1 MKSIYRIIAAVTM
14 LLFGSLALASAQ
26 VEDNTQYLPLEE
38 ELNSEDFPEFD
49 PSIAAENGYLV
60 EADELGNFKVESP
73 FRAVLESILDLLKS
87 FLFNLFVCWII
98 VHFLYYK
105 RNGSGAYYFT
115 FIVFSS
121 AMFMILFVMSS
132 MSIQIGFTLGLFAIF
147 GMIRYRTETIPVR
160 EMTYLFIIIALSVV
174 NGIGNELPFLELLV
188 ANLVI
193 VLLMLFIE
201 FEFLEGRTST
211 KLVIYDRIDMIT
223 PQKRQELIEDLCN
236 RLGLDIVKVEVG
248 QVDFLKDSAFVK
260 VTYRLGKKEKND
272 ADQIVKSKEFTEDK

>member
-223 PQKRQELIEDLCN
+223 PEKRPELIEDLKK

-272 ADQIVKSKEFTEDK
+272 ADQIVKAKEFTEDK

>member
-26 VEDNTQYLPLEE
+26 VEDNTQYLPVEE
-38 ELNSEDFPEFD
+38 ELSSEEFPEFD

-60 EADELGNFKVESP
+60 EADELGNYKVESP
-73 FRAVLESILDLLKS
+73 FKAVLESILDLLKS
-87 FLFNLFVCWII
+87 FLFNLFICWII

-223 PQKRQELIEDLCN
+223 PEKRPELIEDLKK
-236 RLGLDIVKVEVG
+236 RLGLDIVKVDVG
-248 QVDFLKDSAFVK
+248 QVDFLKDSAVVK

-272 ADQIVKSKEFTEDK
+272 ADQIVKAKEFTEDK

>member
-26 VEDNTQYLPLEE
+26 VEDNTQYLPVEE
-38 ELNSEDFPEFD
+38 ELSSEEFPEFD

-60 EADELGNFKVESP
+60 EADELGNYKVESP
-73 FRAVLESILDLLKS
+73 FKAVLESILDLLKS

-193 VLLMLFIE
+193 LLLMLFIE

-223 PQKRQELIEDLCN
+223 PEKRPELIEDLKK

-272 ADQIVKSKEFTEDK
+272 ADQIVKAKEFTEDK

>member
-26 VEDNTQYLPLEE
+26 VEDNTQYLPVEE
-38 ELNSEDFPEFD
+38 ELSSEEFPEFD

-60 EADELGNFKVESP
+60 EADELGNYKVESP
-73 FRAVLESILDLLKS
+73 FKAVLESILDLLKS

-223 PQKRQELIEDLCN
+223 PEKRTELIEDLKK

-272 ADQIVKSKEFTEDK
+272 ADQIVKAKEFTEDK

>member
-26 VEDNTQYLPLEE
+26 VEDNTQYLPVEE
-38 ELNSEDFPEFD
+38 ELSSEEFPEFD

-60 EADELGNFKVESP
+60 EADELGNYKVESP
-73 FRAVLESILDLLKS
+73 LKAVLESILDLLKS
-87 FLFNLFVCWII
+87 FLFNLFICWII

-223 PQKRQELIEDLCN
+223 PEKRPELIEDLKK
-236 RLGLDIVKVEVG
+236 RLGLDIVKVDVG

-272 ADQIVKSKEFTEDK
+272 ADQIVKAKEFTEDK

>member
-26 VEDNTQYLPLEE
+26 VEDNTQYLPVEE
-38 ELNSEDFPEFD
+38 ELSSEEFPEFD

-60 EADELGNFKVESP
+60 EADELGNYKVESP
-73 FRAVLESILDLLKS
+73 FKAVLESILDLLKS
-87 FLFNLFVCWII
+87 FLFNLFICWII

-223 PQKRQELIEDLCN
+223 PEKRPELIEDLKK

-272 ADQIVKSKEFTEDK
+272 ADQIVKANEFTEDK

>member
-14 LLFGSLALASAQ
+14 LLFGSLAFASAQ

-49 PSIAAENGYLV
+49 PTIAAENGYLI
-60 EADELGNFKVESP
+60 EADELGNYRVESP
-73 FRAVLESILDLLKS
+73 FRAVLESILELLKS
-87 FLFNLFVCWII
+87 FFFNLFVCWII

-223 PQKRQELIEDLCN
+223 PEKRTELLEDLKK

-248 QVDFLKDSAFVK
+248 QVDFLKDSAFIK
-260 VTYRLGKKEKND
+260 VTYRLAKKEKND

>member
-26 VEDNTQYLPLEE
+26 VEDNTQYLPVEE
-38 ELNSEDFPEFD
+38 ELSSEEFPEFD

-60 EADELGNFKVESP
+60 EADELGNYKVESP
-73 FRAVLESILDLLKS
+73 LKAVLESILDLLKS
-87 FLFNLFVCWII
+87 FLFNLFICWII

-223 PQKRQELIEDLCN
+223 PEKRPELIEDLKK

-272 ADQIVKSKEFTEDK
+272 ADQIVKAKEFTEDK

>member
-26 VEDNTQYLPLEE
+26 VEDNTQYLPVEE
-38 ELNSEDFPEFD
+38 ELSSEEFPEFD

-60 EADELGNFKVESP
+60 EADELGNYKVESP
-73 FRAVLESILDLLKS
+73 LKAVLESILDLLKS

-223 PQKRQELIEDLCN
+223 PEKRPELIEDLKK

-272 ADQIVKSKEFTEDK
+272 ADQIVKAKEFTEDK

>member
-1 MKSIYRIIAAVTM
+1 MKSIYRIIAAVIM

-26 VEDNTQYLPLEE
+26 VEDNTQYLPVEE
-38 ELNSEDFPEFD
+38 ELSSEEFPEFD

-60 EADELGNFKVESP
+60 EADELGNYKVESP
-73 FRAVLESILDLLKS
+73 FKAVLESILDLLKS

-223 PQKRQELIEDLCN
+223 PEKRPELIEDLKK

-272 ADQIVKSKEFTEDK
+272 ADQIVKAKEFTEDK

>member
-223 PQKRQELIEDLCN
+223 PQKRQELIEDLRN

>member
-26 VEDNTQYLPLEE
+26 VEDNTQYLPVEE
-38 ELNSEDFPEFD
+38 ELSSEEFPEFD

-60 EADELGNFKVESP
+60 EADELGNYKVESP
-73 FRAVLESILDLLKS
+73 LKAVLESILDLLKS
-87 FLFNLFVCWII
+87 FLFNLFICWII

-223 PQKRQELIEDLCN
+223 PEKRPELIEVLKK

-272 ADQIVKSKEFTEDK
+272 ADQIVKAKEFTEDK

>member
-201 FEFLEGRTST
+201 FFST
-211 KLVIYDRIDMIT
+211 KIR
-223 PQKRQELIEDLCN
+223 N
-236 RLGLDIVKVEVG
+236 RLTRG
-248 QVDFLKDSAFVK
+248 
-260 VTYRLGKKEKND
+260 
-272 ADQIVKSKEFTEDK
+272 

>member
-26 VEDNTQYLPLEE
+26 VEDNTQYLPVEE
-38 ELNSEDFPEFD
+38 ELSSEEFPEFD

-60 EADELGNFKVESP
+60 EADELGNYKVESP
-73 FRAVLESILDLLKS
+73 FKAVLESILDLLKS
-87 FLFNLFVCWII
+87 FLFNLFICWII

-223 PQKRQELIEDLCN
+223 PEKRPELIEDLKK

-272 ADQIVKSKEFTEDK
+272 ADQIVKAKEFTEDK

>member
-26 VEDNTQYLPLEE
+26 VEDNTQYLPVEE
-38 ELNSEDFPEFD
+38 ELSSEEFPEFD

-60 EADELGNFKVESP
+60 EADELGNYKVESP
-73 FRAVLESILDLLKS
+73 FKAVLESILDLLKS
-87 FLFNLFVCWII
+87 FLFNLFICWII

-223 PQKRQELIEDLCN
+223 PEKRPELIEDLKK
-236 RLGLDIVKVEVG
+236 RLGLDIVKVDVG

-272 ADQIVKSKEFTEDK
+272 ADQIVKAKEFTEDK

>member
-26 VEDNTQYLPLEE
+26 VEDNTQYLPVEE
-38 ELNSEDFPEFD
+38 ELSSEEFPEFD

-60 EADELGNFKVESP
+60 EADELGNYKVESP
-73 FRAVLESILDLLKS
+73 FKAVLESILDLLKS
-87 FLFNLFVCWII
+87 FLFNPFICWII

-223 PQKRQELIEDLCN
+223 PEKRPELIEDLKK
-236 RLGLDIVKVEVG
+236 RLGLDIVKVDVG

-272 ADQIVKSKEFTEDK
+272 ADQIVKAKEFTEDK

>member
-26 VEDNTQYLPLEE
+26 VEDNTQYLPVEE
-38 ELNSEDFPEFD
+38 ELSSEEFPEFD

-60 EADELGNFKVESP
+60 EADELGNYKVESP
-73 FRAVLESILDLLKS
+73 FKAVLESILDLLKS
-87 FLFNLFVCWII
+87 FLFNLFICWII

-223 PQKRQELIEDLCN
+223 PEKRQELIEDLKK

-272 ADQIVKSKEFTEDK
+272 ADQIVKAKEFTEDK

>member
-26 VEDNTQYLPLEE
+26 VEDNTQYLPVEE
-38 ELNSEDFPEFD
+38 ELSSEEFPEFD

-60 EADELGNFKVESP
+60 EADELGNYKVESP
-73 FRAVLESILDLLKS
+73 FKAVLESILDLLKS

-211 KLVIYDRIDMIT
+211 KLIIYDRIDMIT
-223 PQKRQELIEDLCN
+223 PEKRPELIEDLKK

-272 ADQIVKSKEFTEDK
+272 ADQIVKAKEFTEDK

>member
-26 VEDNTQYLPLEE
+26 VEDNTQYLPVEE
-38 ELNSEDFPEFD
+38 ELSSEEFPEFD

-60 EADELGNFKVESP
+60 EADELGNYKVESP
-73 FRAVLESILDLLKS
+73 FKAVLESILDLLKS
-87 FLFNLFVCWII
+87 FLFNLFICWII

-211 KLVIYDRIDMIT
+211 KLVIYDRIDTIT
-223 PQKRQELIEDLCN
+223 PEKRPELIEDLKK

-272 ADQIVKSKEFTEDK
+272 ADQIVKAKEFTEDK

>member
-26 VEDNTQYLPLEE
+26 VEDNTQYLPVEE
-38 ELNSEDFPEFD
+38 ELSSEEFPEFD

-60 EADELGNFKVESP
+60 EADELGNYKVESP
-73 FRAVLESILDLLKS
+73 FKAILESILDLLKS

-223 PQKRQELIEDLCN
+223 PEKRPELIEDLKK

-272 ADQIVKSKEFTEDK
+272 ADQIVKAKEFTEDK

>member
-223 PQKRQELIEDLCN
+223 PEKRPELIEDLKK

>member
-26 VEDNTQYLPLEE
+26 VEDNTQYLPVEE
-38 ELNSEDFPEFD
+38 ELSSEEFPEFD

-60 EADELGNFKVESP
+60 EADELGNYKVESP
-73 FRAVLESILDLLKS
+73 FKAVLESILDLLKS

-223 PQKRQELIEDLCN
+223 PEKRPELIEDLKK

-272 ADQIVKSKEFTEDK
+272 ADQIVKAKEFTEDK

>member
-26 VEDNTQYLPLEE
+26 VEDNTQYLPVEE
-38 ELNSEDFPEFD
+38 ELSSEEFPEFD

-60 EADELGNFKVESP
+60 EADELGNYKVESP
-73 FRAVLESILDLLKS
+73 FKAVLESILDLLKS

-223 PQKRQELIEDLCN
+223 PEKRQELIEDLKK

-272 ADQIVKSKEFTEDK
+272 ADQIVKAKEFTEDK

>member
-26 VEDNTQYLPLEE
+26 VEDNTQYLPVEE
-38 ELNSEDFPEFD
+38 ELSSEEFPEFD

-60 EADELGNFKVESP
+60 EADELGNYKVESP
-73 FRAVLESILDLLKS
+73 FKAVLESILDLLKS
-87 FLFNLFVCWII
+87 FLFNLFICWII

-174 NGIGNELPFLELLV
+174 NGIGNELPFLELIV

-223 PQKRQELIEDLCN
+223 PEKRPELIEDLKK

-272 ADQIVKSKEFTEDK
+272 ADQIVKAKEFTEDK